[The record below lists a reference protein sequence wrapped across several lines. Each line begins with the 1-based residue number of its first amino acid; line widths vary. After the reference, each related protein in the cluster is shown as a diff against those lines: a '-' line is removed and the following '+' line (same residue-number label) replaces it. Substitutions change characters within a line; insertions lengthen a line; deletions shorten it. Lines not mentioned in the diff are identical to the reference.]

1 MIYISPSILSAD
13 FMQMG
18 KAISDCKEKGA
29 DWIHC
34 DVMDGAFVP
43 NITFGQKMVADIR
56 KVTDMFLDV
65 HLMIN
70 EPVRYVKEFAEAG
83 ADLITF
89 HIEAATDVA
98 KTIKTIKTIKSL
110 REQNVKCGVAIKPKT
125 PVSALEPYLGDIDM
139 ALVMS
144 VEPGFSG
151 QKFMPESVDKIREIK
166 RLNRGLTV
174 QVDGGINAET
184 YKSVIEAGVDS
195 VVMGNA
201 FFKNASAGTLV
212 AEIKA
217 FGK

>member
-18 KAISDCKEKGA
+18 QAVADCRDKGA

-43 NITFGQKMVADIR
+43 NITFGQKMVSDIR
-56 KVTDMFLDV
+56 KITDMFLDV

-70 EPVRYVKEFAEAG
+70 EPVRYVEEFAKAG

-89 HIEAATDVA
+89 HIEAVSDAQAVINAIKATGV
-98 KTIKTIKTIKSL
+98 
-110 REQNVKCGVAIKPKT
+110 RCGVSIKPNT
-125 PVSALEPYLGDIDM
+125 PVSAIAPYIDEVDM

-151 QKFMPESVDKIREIK
+151 QKFMPVSLDKIREIK
-166 RLNRGLTV
+166 KLRPDIIV

-184 YKSVIEAGVDS
+184 YKSVIEAGADS

-201 FFKNASAGTLV
+201 FFKNPSASTLV